1 MSARAAD
8 KCLQCDETRGA
19 IRNEQLICGTVDY
32 YGELGD
38 EWPRHRFKPWT
49 EAELAEQARVEQAIA
64 EHYEGMVEFFNAEAA
79 RMNALCAEYEA
90 EHGRQPTYEE
100 TWALG
105 WHDPQ
110 PTTPATHPPLSATA
124 AVSDTATPPERES
137 AAQRQGERDE

>member
-38 EWPRHRFKPWT
+38 EWPRHRFKPFT
-49 EAELAEQARVEQAIA
+49 VAELAEQARIEQAMA
-64 EHYEGMVEFFNAEAA
+64 EHYAGMAEFFNAEAA

-105 WHDPQ
+105 WHETPTPTPHPPSPATGADNRTTTH
-110 PTTPATHPPLSATA
+110 TTPETGAG
-124 AVSDTATPPERES
+124 DEGES
-137 AAQRQGERDE
+137 NG